1 MGCSAGAL
9 AQPFI
14 LGHNGWDVHF
24 DGIKL
29 SASAMLSKT
38 DGPDN
43 FAHISITCE
52 SDDYSID
59 IITDPKSMSS
69 KTWDKGM
76 VNFITGANG
85 ANISH
90 KFENVIFSGEN
101 VFILRSPE
109 FTKEQ
114 FLGVVRLLYDNSSV
128 LIGGSSKTGGMSA
141 FLMLGETTGLSGSD
155 ALGHTYSMCSN
166 IIKD

>member
-1 MGCSAGAL
+1 
-9 AQPFI
+9 
-14 LGHNGWDVHF
+14 
-24 DGIKL
+24 
-29 SASAMLSKT
+29 
-38 DGPDN
+38 
-43 FAHISITCE
+43 
-52 SDDYSID
+52 
-59 IITDPKSMSS
+59 MSS